1 VQSARTIEAWRPTDP
16 AWHAEGQLTAAR
28 SRSAAVVLDDG
39 RVLLVGGNRQDRR
52 GELWTL
58 GETTTR
64 LTGPMS
70 MAAEGY
76 RAVKLGDGRVLAV
89 GLRSVEIYDPIT
101 NQWTVSAGTPRL
113 YPSLT
118 LLSDGTVAVIGG
130 LGLRPNEDAPH
141 DLGSAERFNPSQ
153 NRWDSLPPLRL
164 ARAFHG
170 AAQWVDG
177 SVVVVGG
184 IVGGVAAIGDVE
196 VLDLKTRRWSQ
207 GPSLDQSRD
216 GEVSRTQACSS
227 PSVRCV
233 SRSCNAGLRPTPAG
247 GKVQGLH
254 ISRSSICSFS
264 FPMGPSWRSVSMA
277 IASRCSSGWTHL
289 VRVACGERY
298 FVERSSCNKLST
310 ASR

>member
-216 GEVSRTQACSS
+216 GEVSRTQGMLVAIGA
-227 PSVRCV
+227 VREPLVQCW
-233 SRSCNAGLRPTPAG
+233 SAANASWR
-247 GKVQGLH
+247 QGPRAPH
-254 ISRSSICSFS
+254 ISVVNLQLQLPDGSILAVGLDGHRK
-264 FPMGPSWRSVSMA
+264 PLLERMDPPGPGCVW
-277 IASRCSSGWTHL
+277 
-289 VRVACGERY
+289 
-298 FVERSSCNKLST
+298 
-310 ASR
+310 